1 MRAPPTLRGFAAL
14 LAFVAISLSFGCSSA
29 WAATADTANELVGVA
44 RAEVLDAREDAL
56 QRAGR
61 AVLEAGGEDEAIAAA
76 VDARA
81 RDFDDAIATVNLA
94 VAVKDRYVS
103 LALDAVRGDLP
114 DSDRAVAGRALRDF
128 GTVYR
133 ERVIPL
139 LESLGR
145 AAPPFPVELETWI
158 AELLEGEPD
167 APRDADEPD
176 PGAFLHVRTA
186 GVS

>member
-1 MRAPPTLRGFAAL
+1 
-14 LAFVAISLSFGCSSA
+14 
-29 WAATADTANELVGVA
+29 
-44 RAEVLDAREDAL
+44 
-56 QRAGR
+56 
-61 AVLEAGGEDEAIAAA
+61 VLEAGGDTEAIAAA

-81 RDFDDAIATVNLA
+81 RDFDEPIATVNLA
-94 VAVKDRYVS
+94 IAVKDRYVS

-128 GTVYR
+128 GAVYR

-145 AAPPFPVELETWI
+145 PAPPFPVELEEWI

-167 APRDADEPD
+167 APRDEPE
-176 PGAFLHVRTA
+176 PGAFLHVRSG